1 MLKITFVN
9 VGYGDSIL
17 IEEFR
22 DEKRVFSMLVDG
34 GLPYSGAYCRAYDS
48 CPGRTPIFKYL
59 QSHGIQSLD
68 AMLLSH
74 LHIDHVGGLPA
85 VMQTC
90 ALGKIWSSYIL
101 PEADCLQNL
110 NALCL
115 EQQTAIETRLSL
127 NLLAK
132 MRELAAAQGK
142 QLELMGEKPESI
154 ALTERLRADFFA
166 IPPSLREKTD
176 ALIRQSLAAADAPR
190 AQIALLKLDGIQ
202 NAAGIALRLKYSGV
216 SILLPADLPYLYWNA
231 YLSEPGFLKADILK
245 IAHHGQSDSMTPELA
260 KAILPRH
267 VVMSVSADNPFGA
280 PERTIFT
287 MFDPATHF
295 WTTDAI
301 EIPRYVQR
309 TQPHRAVVFEISP
322 EGTINSTLESV

>member
-34 GLPYSGAYCRAYDS
+34 GLPYSGAYCDAYDS
-48 CPGRTPIFKYL
+48 CPGRTPTFKYL

-85 VMQTC
+85 VMRTC

-101 PEADCLQNL
+101 PEAGGLQKL
-110 NALCL
+110 NSLCL
-115 EQQTAIETRLSL
+115 EQRTAIETRLSL
-127 NLLAK
+127 NLLAE
-132 MRELAAAQGK
+132 MWELAAVQGK
-142 QLELMGEKPESI
+142 QLELMGENPESI

-176 ALIRQSLAAADAPR
+176 ALIRQSLAADAPG
-190 AQIALLKLDGIQ
+190 AQTALLKLDGIQ
-202 NAAGIALRLKYSGV
+202 NAAGIALRLRYNGIK
-216 SILLPADLPYLYWNA
+216 ILLPADLPYLYWNS

-267 VVMSVSADNPFGA
+267 VVMSVSSDNLFGA
-280 PERTIFT
+280 PERTIFS

-295 WTTDAI
+295 WITDAI

-309 TQPHRAVVFEISP
+309 TPPHRAVVFEISP
-322 EGTINSTLESV
+322 EGTIGSTLESV